1 MLSVCILGS
10 TGSVGT
16 QAIEVSRS
24 LRLPVT
30 GLSTWSNVRLM
41 AEQAHEFGPMACAV
55 GDPRMADEAQNL
67 LGELSPTPM
76 LLVGTD
82 GLIELASMAEHGIV
96 LNAVV
101 GSGGVYPTLAAIDAG
116 HDVALA
122 NKETLVAAGSIVMER
137 ARRRGVSIR
146 PVDSEHSAIWQCLA
160 GQNRPGLARLILTAS
175 GGPFRDRADLSDVTV
190 EQALAHPNWRMGP

>member
-82 GLIELASMAEHGIV
+82 GLIELASMAEHGIDRKS
-96 LNAVV
+96 VV
-101 GSGGVYPTLAAIDAG
+101 
-116 HDVALA
+116 
-122 NKETLVAAGSIVMER
+122 
-137 ARRRGVSIR
+137 
-146 PVDSEHSAIWQCLA
+146 
-160 GQNRPGLARLILTAS
+160 
-175 GGPFRDRADLSDVTV
+175 
-190 EQALAHPNWRMGP
+190 